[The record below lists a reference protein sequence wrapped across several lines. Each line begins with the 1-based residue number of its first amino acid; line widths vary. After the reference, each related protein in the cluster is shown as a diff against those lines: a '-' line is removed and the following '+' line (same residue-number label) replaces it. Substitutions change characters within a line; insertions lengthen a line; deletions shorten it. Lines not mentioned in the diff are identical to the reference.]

1 MTWKQKNHDSNLL
14 ITKLLT
20 NLHWDSILHLVIPG
34 YEDVDLDPEQVS
46 NDLEVSPFPIGV
58 EAPFRLEEGN
68 ELLPISK
75 YLNSAR
81 NFPFKRIENFI

>member
-1 MTWKQKNHDSNLL
+1 M
-14 ITKLLT
+14 
-20 NLHWDSILHLVIPG
+20 
-34 YEDVDLDPEQVS
+34 DLDPEQVS

-75 YLNSAR
+75 YLNLAR
-81 NFPFKRIENFI
+81 NFPFKGIEYFI